1 MRKLSTIVT
10 ALLLVIPC
18 SARTL
23 TVDTNG
29 SANYRSIQ
37 EAINDARHG
46 DTIIVSPGTYRENVS
61 FKGWRIT
68 VRSEDPGDL
77 GIVRSTI
84 IEGTAGASVVFEFGE
99 RKESML
105 TGFTITGGGILCS
118 AASPTIV
125 NNVIRNCTGE
135 GIKGRSGAAPTIEGN
150 EIFANVLDGI
160 YSCDGLIRGN
170 TISGNNTGIAYC
182 NGPILDNV
190 IFENGPASGLYLC
203 SGEIAG
209 NTIVDNSTSAYGGGL
224 FHCGGPIH
232 NNIIAGNRADFHGGG
247 LYECSQTISNNTIVG
262 NRAGATGGG
271 LGRCT
276 GVVSN
281 NIIAF
286 NDAPQGGGIHG
297 PGSYSY
303 NAFWGNSATH
313 LDGGAV
319 VGVGDIFVNPLFVL
333 GGYWDTRNASD
344 TRDDVWV
351 HGDYHLRSQAG
362 HWDRQNRRWVG
373 DTTTSP
379 CIDAGKPSATWTAE
393 LWPHGKRVNL
403 GAYGG
408 TPEASL
414 SPAGLGHPSDL
425 NHDEQVGPRDL
436 MLVATSWLTR
446 KDLLAEDLDRDGVVD
461 FNDFAALAR
470 DWRATPV
477 VPGPP
482 LPSPMTWA
490 EKPYATGPYS
500 MTMVATTATST
511 DGTGVEYY
519 FEDFY
524 APTYNS
530 GWIFFGPTEEPRWED
545 TNLKPETMYW
555 YRVKARNRGNRLET
569 AWSEHWGGRT
579 LREDLAAPLPNPMT
593 WQTEPYGVGGSSIQ
607 MTATTAADD
616 SGVEYQFECTSHAA
630 YGRDWGD
637 SPTYEITSVPQGHYR
652 FRVRA
657 RDKSLNHNTTGW
669 STEVAVDLQ
678 PPSPDPMK
686 WEMAPKKIQIGDG
699 TWSWHATMTAVE
711 ATDESGDVEY
721 YFECTNRSA
730 FSSGWQKGRTY
741 TVALGGQHVSAK
753 FRVKARDTSPGHNE
767 TQPSPEMPAL

>member
-1 MRKLSTIVT
+1 MGRFSSIVT
-10 ALLLVIPC
+10 VLLVVVPC

-23 TVDTNG
+23 TVDANG
-29 SANYRSIQ
+29 SANYGSIQ
-37 EAINDARHG
+37 EAIDDARHG
-46 DTIIVSPGTYRENVS
+46 DTIVVSPGTYRERVS

-68 VRSEDPGDL
+68 VRSEDPQNL
-77 GIVRSTI
+77 AVVRSTI
-84 IEGTAGASVVFEFGE
+84 IESNAGPSVVFEFGE
-99 RKESML
+99 RKESVL

-125 NNVIRNCTGE
+125 NNVIRNCTEE
-135 GIKGRSGAAPTIEGN
+135 GVEGKSGAAPTIEGN
-150 EIFANVLDGI
+150 EILANVLDGI

-170 TISGNNTGIAYC
+170 TISGNGAGIAYC
-182 NGPILDNV
+182 NGPILDNM
-190 IFENGPASGLYLC
+190 IFENGSAGGLCLC
-203 SGEIAG
+203 DGEIAG
-209 NTIVDNSTSAYGGGL
+209 NTIVDNHTSAYGGGL
-224 FHCGGPIH
+224 FHCGGLIH

-262 NRAGATGGG
+262 NRAGAMGGG
-271 LGRCT
+271 LGKCT

-286 NDAPQGGGIHG
+286 NDAPQGGGVHG

-303 NAFWGNSATH
+303 NAFWSNSTVN
-313 LDGGAV
+313 LSGGAV
-319 VGVGDIFVNPLFVL
+319 VGVGDIVVNPLFVL
-333 GGYWDTRNASD
+333 GGYWDTRDASD

-351 HGDYHLRSQAG
+351 HGDYHLKSQAG
-362 HWDRQNRRWVG
+362 HWDRQNRRWVA
-373 DTTTSP
+373 DKATSP
-379 CIDAGKPSATWTAE
+379 CIDAGKPNVTWAAE

-414 SPAGLGHPSDL
+414 SPAGLGQRSDL
-425 NHDEQVGPRDL
+425 NHDEQIGPPDL
-436 MLVATSWLTR
+436 KLVAENWLAR
-446 KDLLAEDLDRDGVVD
+446 KDLLAEDLNRNGVVD

-470 DWRATPV
+470 DWRTIPA
-477 VPGPP
+477 VPSPP

-490 EKPYATGPYS
+490 EKPHATGPYS
-500 MTMVATTATST
+500 MTMVATMATST
-511 DGTGVEYY
+511 DGTVVEYY

-524 APTYNS
+524 SPTYNS
-530 GWIFFGPTEEPRWED
+530 GWISFDPNEKPRWND
-545 TNLKPETMYW
+545 TDLKPETRYW

-569 AWSEHWGGRT
+569 AWSEQWSDQTH
-579 LREDLAAPLPNPMT
+579 REDLMAPLPNPMT
-593 WQTEPYGVGGSSIQ
+593 WQTEPHGVGGNTIR

-616 SGVEYQFECTSHAA
+616 SGVEYQFECTSHPA

-669 STEVAVDLQ
+669 STEVAVDLL

-686 WEMAPKKIQIGDG
+686 WETAPKKIQVGTG
-699 TWSWHATMTAVE
+699 TWSWYATMTAVE

-721 YFECTNRSA
+721 YFECTNRSG

-741 TVALGGQHVSAK
+741 TVGLGGQYVSAK
-753 FRVKARDTSPGHNE
+753 FRVKARDTSPSHNE
-767 TQPSPEMPAL
+767 TKPSPEMPAL